1 MKSSALN
8 KVELSPK
15 EYKSEVTPVWCP
27 GCGDYAVLN
36 STYKAL
42 SNLGLDPEMT
52 VFVSGIG
59 CSSRLPYFVDAY
71 AMHTLHGRALPVA
84 AGVKLG
90 NPELEVIC
98 VGGDG
103 DGLSIGGGHFP
114 HTARKNTDITYV
126 MMDNSVY
133 GLTKC
138 QVSPTSE
145 EGMKTKTTPHGS
157 FDNPINP
164 IALALTYGATFV
176 AQAFAGKPKECAE
189 IIQQAIAHEG
199 FAYVNILSPCPT
211 FNSINTA
218 ASYKESTKPLPEG
231 YKPDSRI
238 KALEIA
244 MGPEARDLM
253 GIYFQERKPTLIEK
267 IDNLIE
273 SQGGKGDY
281 DIQKIA
287 DRFKV

>member
-1 MKSSALN
+1 MKSAALN

-15 EYKSEVTPVWCP
+15 EYKSVVPPVWCP

-36 STYKAL
+36 SVYKAL
-42 SNLGLDPEMT
+42 SEIGLDPERT

-71 AMHTLHGRALPVA
+71 AMHTLHGRAIPVA
-84 AGVKLG
+84 AGVKLA

-114 HTARKNTDITYV
+114 HVARKNTDITYI

-145 EGMKTKTTPHGS
+145 VGFKTKTTPHGS

-176 AQAFAGKPKECAE
+176 AQAFSGKPKDCAE
-189 IIQQAIAHEG
+189 IIQKAIRHEG
-199 FAYVNILSPCPT
+199 FSYVNILSPCPT
-211 FNSINTA
+211 FNYLNTA
-218 ASYKESTKPLPEG
+218 ASYKESTKPLPED
-231 YKPDSRI
+231 YVPNSRA

-253 GIYFQERKPTLIEK
+253 GVYFQERTPTLVERINELK
-267 IDNLIE
+267 EN
-273 SQGGKGDY
+273 QGASPDY

-287 DRFKV
+287 DSYRV

>member
-1 MKSSALN
+1 MKSAALN
-8 KVELSPK
+8 KVELPPK
-15 EYKSEVTPVWCP
+15 EYKSEVPPVWCP

-36 STYKAL
+36 SAYKAI
-42 SNLGLDPEMT
+42 SQLGLDPEMT

-59 CSSRLPYFVDAY
+59 CSSRLPYFVDTY

-84 AGVKLG
+84 AGVKLA
-90 NPELEVIC
+90 NPDLEVIV

-114 HTARKNTDITYV
+114 HVARKNTDITYI

-138 QVSPTSE
+138 QVSPTSQ
-145 EGMKTKTTPHGS
+145 EGMKTKTTPYGS

-164 IALALTYGATFV
+164 IAFALTYGATFV
-176 AQAFAGKPKECAE
+176 AQAFAGKPKDCAE
-189 IIQQAIAHEG
+189 LIQQAIDHEG
-199 FAYVNILSPCPT
+199 FSFVNILSPCPT
-211 FNSINTA
+211 FNYLNTA
-218 ASYKESTKPLPEG
+218 ASYKESTESLPED

-244 MGPEARDLM
+244 MGPRARDLT
-253 GIYFQERKPTLIEK
+253 GLYFQERKPTLVEK
-267 IDNLIE
+267 IQNLIK
-273 SQGGKGDY
+273 SQGGGSDY

-287 DRFKV
+287 DKFKV